1 MSAGQRRPGEP
12 QCAQAGLSPVSPAQL
27 SSARPGVVLN
37 KLHKTFCD
45 PGLPVSPRVHNVML
59 VTIPALCW
67 IFSTVSAYHSVDT
80 FGTLQ
85 HASCLVHHNVSGAT
99 PPWPCAE

>member
-59 VTIPALCW
+59 V
-67 IFSTVSAYHSVDT
+67 SVT
-80 FGTLQ
+80 M
-85 HASCLVHHNVSGAT
+85 HCVII
-99 PPWPCAE
+99 CAHIRNTTTCFVLGIS